1 MKVLVTGGGTGGHLY
16 PALSVMKALHERG
29 EDHQFCYLGT
39 GDGLEADV
47 IPDYDWIDFKRVKL
61 KGLSRSSPYRFLK
74 ALALLPLGMIQT
86 LFFLLKFNPDL
97 VYGTGGYT
105 TFPPA
110 FWGIITRTPVATHEL
125 NVEPGVTNR
134 LLARFVDK
142 TFLSYPDTAAYLPTD
157 NSEATG
163 TPVREEI
170 RHPEGAAK
178 PKDFGLQPDFPIILV
193 FGGSL
198 GSRIL
203 VEKVLN
209 EFKEANNKEELPFQ
223 FLVQTGREGY
233 SRFEG
238 AVKNLS
244 TRKIRLVDY
253 IEEMGSVYG
262 FSDFVISRGGAGTM
276 AELIATRTP
285 ALIVPWSN
293 AAENH
298 QYHNARFLEEK
309 GGGVM
314 VEEKDWTD
322 FPLID
327 ELRAIF
333 TSEKRLKN
341 MRDSYLD
348 VRSDGGADSVIEELK
363 KLASEESNVKN

>member
-16 PALSVMKALHERG
+16 PALSVMKALHESG
-29 EDHQFCYLGT
+29 EDHQLCYLGT

-47 IPDYDWIDFKRVKL
+47 IPDYDWIDFKRIKL
-61 KGLSRSSPYRFLK
+61 KGLSRSSTYRFLK
-74 ALALLPLGMIQT
+74 GLALLPLGMIQT
-86 LFFLLKFNPDL
+86 LLVMVKFNPDL

-110 FWGIITRTPVATHEL
+110 FWGIITRTPVVTHEL
-125 NVEPGVTNR
+125 NLKPGATNR
-134 LLARFVDK
+134 LLARFVDE
-142 TFLSYPDTAAYLPTD
+142 TLLSYPDTGDYLPTR
-157 NSEATG
+157 ELKVTG

-170 RHPEGAAK
+170 RRARSNVVPE
-178 PKDFGLQPDFPIILV
+178 DFGLQPDYPIILV

-198 GSRIL
+198 GSSIL
-203 VEKVLN
+203 VEKVLK
-209 EFKEANNKEELPFQ
+209 EFKEAKNQEELPFQ

-233 SRFEG
+233 SRFQDNL
-238 AVKNLS
+238 KNLN
-244 TRKIRLVDY
+244 TRKIKLVDY
-253 IEEMGSVYG
+253 IEEMGSAYG

-285 ALIVPWSN
+285 ALIVPWRD

-298 QYHNARFLEEK
+298 QYFNAKFLKEK
-309 GGGVM
+309 GGGLV
-314 VEEKDWTD
+314 VKEEEWTD
-322 FPLID
+322 FPLMD

-333 TSEKRLKN
+333 TSEERLKN

-348 VRSDGGADSVIEELK
+348 FNNGGGADSVIEELK
-363 KLASEESNVKN
+363 KLAREENNVTD

>member
-47 IPDYDWIDFKRVKL
+47 IPDYDWIDFKKVKL

-86 LFFLLKFNPDL
+86 LFVMLKFNPDL

-110 FWGIITRTPVATHEL
+110 FWGILTRTPVATHEL

-142 TFLSYPDTAAYLPTD
+142 TLLSYPDTANYLPTN
-157 NSEATG
+157 NSEVTG

-170 RHPEGAAK
+170 LRAEGAAK
-178 PKDFGLQPDFPIILV
+178 PEDFGLQPDYPIILV

-203 VEKVLN
+203 VEKVLK
-209 EFKEANNKEELPFQ
+209 EFKEENDQEELPFQ

-233 SRFEG
+233 SQF
-238 AVKNLS
+238 KDDLINLN
-244 TRKIRLVDY
+244 TRKIKLIDY

-285 ALIVPWSN
+285 ALIVPWSD

-298 QYHNARFLEEK
+298 QYFNAKFLEKK

-314 VEEKDWTD
+314 VKEEDWTD

-348 VRSDGGADSVIEELK
+348 FRSDGGADSVIEELK
-363 KLASEESNVKN
+363 KLVSEESNVKN